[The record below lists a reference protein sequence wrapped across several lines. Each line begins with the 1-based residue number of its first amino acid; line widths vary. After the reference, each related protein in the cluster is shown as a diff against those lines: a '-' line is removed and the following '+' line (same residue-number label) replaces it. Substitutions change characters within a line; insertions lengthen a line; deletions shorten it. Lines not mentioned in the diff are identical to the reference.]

1 MVDINC
7 EDEDYKSTTSHV
19 EMYQDIKISEKQIKE
34 CQVTDAKIALEKART
49 KYGL

>member
-1 MVDINC
+1 MVDMNC

-34 CQVTDAKIALEKART
+34 CQVTDAKIALEKARI

>member
-34 CQVTDAKIALEKART
+34 YQVTDAKITLEKARI